1 MTSPPAAPHG
11 RPRRHAAAPGSGV
24 TRIVQT
30 DELPPGVDALASAD
44 GRTIIV
50 RASLDQASRRR
61 AMREVMA
68 SIRRFPRLALY
79 PALSLEAI
87 RTMLRRLFSA
97 IDGAGQAIQQVAA
110 AAGDHVSGLA
120 VAVTAAAGTVA
131 VVTAVVATSTAN
143 PGAGGAPSRSAGPSA
158 GTVAAAGDGHQ
169 RAVVKTLPAK
179 PLSYLGV
186 YEAGVPGSFNGV
198 YQFESSVGVVPNI
211 ALYYSSWNE
220 KFKTAFAEEA
230 HDFGATPAV
239 QIEPF
244 GVSLA
249 AIASGEYDSYLE
261 SYASAVRAFGQAV
274 IIGFAHEPNG
284 SWYPWGAGGESPAT
298 YVAAWRR
305 VVDVFRAEGADN
317 VIWLW
322 AVNSQGPEASMAGA
336 WYPGQQYVTWIGVDG
351 YYADPGD
358 NFESIFDNVL
368 DVVQG
373 FGKPVIISETAV
385 GPGAGNQVAG
395 IDNLFAG
402 LRSSRLLGLIWF
414 DQAQDNGQYHQDWRI
429 EGHPGLMRAFRSAG
443 GYISS

>member
-1 MTSPPAAPHG
+1 MTSPPAAPQG
-11 RPRRHAAAPGSGV
+11 RPRHAAAHAAGV

-50 RASLDQASRRR
+50 RASLDQVSRRR

-79 PALSLEAI
+79 PAVSLEAI
-87 RTMLRRLFSA
+87 RTLLRRLA
-97 IDGAGQAIQQVAA
+97 GALSEASQTMQQLAA

-131 VVTAVVATSTAN
+131 VVTAVVVTSAPSPDTGGPAKATGAV
-143 PGAGGAPSRSAGPSA
+143 PGGTVVIGGA
-158 GTVAAAGDGHQ
+158 HHK
-169 RAVVKTLPAK
+169 AVVRTLPAR

-186 YEAGVPGSFNGV
+186 YEDGVPGNFNGV

-211 ALYYSSWNE
+211 ALYYSSWFE
-220 KFKTAFAEEA
+220 KFNTTFADQA
-230 HDFGATPAV
+230 HDFGVTPAV

-249 AIASGEYDSYLE
+249 DIASGKYDGYLE
-261 SYASAVRAFGQAV
+261 SYASAVRDFGQAV

-284 SWYPWGAGGESPAT
+284 SWYPWGDRVSPAV
-298 YVAAWRR
+298 YIAAWHR

-322 AVNSQGPEASMAGA
+322 TVNSQGPEAGMAGA

-351 YYADPGD
+351 YYANRGD
-358 NFESIFDNVL
+358 SFGSVFDTVL
-368 DVVQG
+368 DEVQG
-373 FGKPVIISETAV
+373 YGQPVIISETAV
-385 GPGAGNQVAG
+385 GPATGNQVAG
-395 IDNLFAG
+395 IENLFAG
-402 LRSSRLLGLIWF
+402 LRASRLLGLIWF
-414 DQAQDNGQYHQDWRI
+414 DQAQDNGQYHQDWRL
-429 EGHPGLMRAFRSAG
+429 EGHPALMRAFRQAG
-443 GYISS
+443 GYLSS